1 MDQDAPNVGPLIP
14 EAELPDEPLFQG
26 EYVHALDSKGRLTIP
41 ACLRPPLLPG
51 MQIVR
56 GQEQCLVIY
65 TLSAWTQMWQEAAR
79 LPTVYGEIRQNN
91 RRVFGAARA
100 TLDQM
105 GRILI
110 PEHLR
115 AFAQIQDQ
123 AVIVGVNEMLEIWS
137 PILWQANVEETR
149 ANQQAIDKLKA
160 NLGMRR

>member
-1 MDQDAPNVGPLIP
+1 MDQETPEEGHLI
-14 EAELPDEPLFQG
+14 EQAELPPEPLFLG

-41 ACLRPPLLPG
+41 VCLRPPLLPG

-56 GQEQCLVIY
+56 GQEQCLVVY

-91 RRVFGAARA
+91 RRVFGAAKA

-115 AFAQIQDQ
+115 AYAGIEDQ
-123 AVIVGVNEMLEIWS
+123 AVIVGVNEMIEIWS
-137 PILWQANVEETR
+137 PALWQANVQDTR
-149 ANQQAIDKLKA
+149 VNQGAIDELKA
-160 NLGMRR
+160 KLGMRR